1 MNNIHRRWL
10 PLLLAIA
17 LLAGCGDDGPA
28 LTLVGTWDLVGF
40 TEHGVVATATG
51 SASFGEGGDF
61 EFAGEVT
68 FPGEP
73 ADAVGMSGA
82 WRQIGDRLTLTTLT
96 DSEEW
101 IVRFTGDEATLTLVG
116 DEPTNVIALCCRAP
130 VGE

>member
-1 MNNIHRRWL
+1 MNRNQRGWL
-10 PLLLAIA
+10 PGLLAIA

-28 LTLVGTWDLVGF
+28 RTLIGAWNLVGF
-40 TEHGVVATATG
+40 TDHGVAGTASG
-51 SASFGEGGDF
+51 SASFSEGGAF

-73 ADAVGMSGA
+73 TDVIGLSGA

-101 IVRFTGDEATLTLVG
+101 LVRFASDEATLTLVG
-116 DEPTNVIALCCRAP
+116 DEPTNVITLCCRTPA
-130 VGE
+130 GE

>member
-1 MNNIHRRWL
+1 MNNKQRRWL

-17 LLAGCGDDGPA
+17 LLAGCGDDDPA
-28 LTLVGTWDLVGF
+28 RTLLGTWDLVGF
-40 TEHGVVATATG
+40 TEHGVETTVTG

-73 ADAVGMSGA
+73 ADEIGMSGA

-101 IVRFTGDEATLTLVG
+101 IVRFAGDEATLTLVG
-116 DEPTNVIALCCRAP
+116 DEPTNVITLCCRAP
-130 VGE
+130 AGE